1 MMDFEKSLCI
11 VNSPSF
17 RWIEGM
23 LAHIPDNGNLH
34 TIRLTPPVAD
44 NWNKLE
50 IKDCLPDTEDSATIG
65 CLLNL
70 VGAKFDLDAIVLG
83 MEYPQPQTDVTSEDD
98 LIA

>member
-1 MMDFEKSLCI
+1 MDFEKSLRI

-17 RWIEGM
+17 RWVEGM
-23 LAHIPDNGNLH
+23 LAHIPDNGSLH

-50 IKDCLPDTEDSATIG
+50 IRDCLPDPEDPATIG

-70 VGAKFDLDAIVLG
+70 IGEQYDLDAIVLR
-83 MEYPQPQTDVTSEDD
+83 MEHSQTNTEPEGD

>member
-1 MMDFEKSLCI
+1 MIMDFEKSLRI

-17 RWIEGM
+17 RWVEGM
-23 LAHIPDNGNLH
+23 LAHIPDNGSFH
-34 TIRLTPPVAD
+34 TIRITPPVAD

-50 IKDCLPDTEDSATIG
+50 IRDCLPDTEDSATIG

-83 MEYPQPQTDVTSEDD
+83 MEHSQTNPEQKDD

>member
-1 MMDFEKSLCI
+1 MMDFEKSLRI

-23 LAHIPDNGNLH
+23 LAHIPDNGNFH
-34 TIRLTPPVAD
+34 TIRITPPVAD
-44 NWNKLE
+44 NWNNLD
-50 IKDCLPDTEDSATIG
+50 IRDCLPDTEDSATIG

-83 MEYPQPQTDVTSEDD
+83 MEHCQTDVTSEDD